1 MIGRITQQMTAQMTL
16 ADLQQSQDR
25 LDTTRQQ
32 LSSGKRINQPSD
44 DPYGTSMVLSLTGQ
58 VSDLSAYSGNVTD
71 GTAWTQ
77 TALGALSNITNMMQR
92 ASELVVE
99 ASDGSMSQADRSAA
113 AAEVS
118 QLIDAV
124 KQEANTQ
131 YNGQYLFSGTA
142 TTTAPYQTGATDT
155 YQGNTAAINRLIGPG
170 TTIQVNTDISQLL
183 GSGQSAADGKLLEVL
198 RNIVSDMSSGNQ
210 TGLAADNQALSAN
223 LATAAQL
230 QTSVGVVGNR
240 LQLAASRIQDTQT
253 NATAALSSVQ
263 DADMAAT
270 ITAYSTEQAA
280 YTAALRASATIVQSS
295 LLNFLQ

>member
-1 MIGRITQQMTAQMTL
+1 
-16 ADLQQSQDR
+16 
-25 LDTTRQQ
+25 
-32 LSSGKRINQPSD
+32 
-44 DPYGTSMVLSLTGQ
+44 MVLSLTGQ

-77 TALGALSNITNMMQR
+77 TTLGALSNITNMMQR

>member
-1 MIGRITQQMTAQMTL
+1 MTQQMTL

-25 LDTTRQQ
+25 LNTTQQQ

-77 TALGALSNITNMMQR
+77 TTLGALSNITNMMQR